1 MIKVN
6 KTAIGI
12 FSISMTAGTAYMIY
26 LQFKHRLIAKL
37 LELFK
42 EIAEKKGKKLK
53 EKYLNAQLDNLHYL
67 DLHLLYSYTTAL
79 MNQSSEETA
88 LKTKIERK
96 GLALKTDLESLN
108 EIIF

>member
-26 LQFKHRLIAKL
+26 LQFKHRLIGKL

-53 EKYLNAQLDNLHYL
+53 GKYLNHQLDNLHYF
-67 DLHLLYSYTTAL
+67 DLHLLYSYTMAL
-79 MNQSSEETA
+79 VHQSSEQEP
-88 LKTKIERK
+88 LRDKIDKKR
-96 GLALKTDLESLN
+96 LALKTDLEPLN